1 MGFWVTV
8 FLQNLSQNAK
18 NAVLENTA
26 EIQNFAASKCM
37 HRITLGFLVLVC
49 VEFMFGSV

>member
-1 MGFWVTV
+1 MSGVTIRYVMGFWVIV

-26 EIQNFAASKCM
+26 EIQNSAASKC
-37 HRITLGFLVLVC
+37 T
-49 VEFMFGSV
+49 E